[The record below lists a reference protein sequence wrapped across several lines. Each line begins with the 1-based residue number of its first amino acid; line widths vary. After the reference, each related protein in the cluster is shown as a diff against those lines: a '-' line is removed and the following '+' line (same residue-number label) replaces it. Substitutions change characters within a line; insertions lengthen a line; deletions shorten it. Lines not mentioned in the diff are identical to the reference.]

1 MGNFLIGFIVGAVV
15 VDLAWAW
22 RTGFLSLVI
31 RKIRGES

>member
-22 RTGFLSLVI
+22 RTGFLAVVI
-31 RKIRGES
+31 AQLKQR